1 MFMIITAVSVTY
13 YHVWRGFLGLYGGQ
27 RENKGVSI
35 KIKLWQAWIYIP
47 PCLFCCLV
55 YVYCYAFLGKCST
68 IAGEFSW
75 FHVTIAISM
84 YTLSTALVFCESSI
98 CFDKMKRGL
107 QLMLYCNGIMCWI
120 HLLRIERTLLLSITK
135 LPSLP
140 AGALGK
146 GRGKKSTSLFWRSD
160 FIPWDLIFQA

>member
-13 YHVWRGFLGLYGGQ
+13 YHVWRGFLGLYGGP

-68 IAGEFSW
+68 KSLVDSMSQLPSLCIA
-75 FHVTIAISM
+75 
-84 YTLSTALVFCESSI
+84 TLSTALVYCESSI

>member
-1 MFMIITAVSVTY
+1 MLVLLF
-13 YHVWRGFLGLYGGQ
+13 GLCLLLCL
-27 RENKGVSI
+27 S
-35 KIKLWQAWIYIP
+35 WQVFYQ
-47 PCLFCCLV
+47 
-55 YVYCYAFLGKCST
+55 
-68 IAGEFSW
+68 EFSW
-75 FHVTIAISM
+75 FHVTIAISICIA
-84 YTLSTALVFCESSI
+84 TLSTALVYCESSI

-146 GRGKKSTSLFWRSD
+146 GRGKKSTSLFLKVWLYSLRL
-160 FIPWDLIFQA
+160 DLPSIIIVTRLAWGCQKYLLMGVRLIVMLTGYCV